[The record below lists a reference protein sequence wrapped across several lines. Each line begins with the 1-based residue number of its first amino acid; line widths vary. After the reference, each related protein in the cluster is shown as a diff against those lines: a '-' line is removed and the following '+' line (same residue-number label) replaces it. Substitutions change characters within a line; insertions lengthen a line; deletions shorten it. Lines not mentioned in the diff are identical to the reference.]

1 MIQSMTGFGRG
12 EVSND
17 RYKVVIEMKSV
28 NHRYCDIMVRLPRK
42 LNFFETAIRNQIK
55 TFANRG
61 KIDVFVSFEDLAEA
75 NTSVQYNKETAE
87 RYLQGIRQLS
97 RDFSLEDRVDAYML
111 SRFPEVFTTE
121 EADLDE
127 EAVTG
132 VIGEALALAGEQFC
146 ESRRAEGEKLQEDLL
161 QKLDTVYQYAEEI
174 EKREPKILSEYRK
187 KLTDKVSELLGD
199 TKIDDNVLAAELVIY
214 ADKICVDEELVRLKT
229 HIIHMKETLQMS
241 ESVGRK
247 LDFLTQEM
255 NREANTIL
263 SKSNDIEVSNLGIDV
278 KTEIEKI
285 REQIQNIE

>member
-75 NTSVQYNKETAE
+75 NTSVQYNRETAE
-87 RYLQGIRQLS
+87 RYLQGIRQIS

-121 EADLDE
+121 ETDLDE
-127 EAVTG
+127 DAVTG
-132 VIGEALALAGEQFC
+132 VIGEALALAGRQFC
-146 ESRRAEGEKLQEDLL
+146 ESRRAEGEKLQKDLL

-199 TKIDDNVLAAELVIY
+199 TKIDYNVLATELVIY